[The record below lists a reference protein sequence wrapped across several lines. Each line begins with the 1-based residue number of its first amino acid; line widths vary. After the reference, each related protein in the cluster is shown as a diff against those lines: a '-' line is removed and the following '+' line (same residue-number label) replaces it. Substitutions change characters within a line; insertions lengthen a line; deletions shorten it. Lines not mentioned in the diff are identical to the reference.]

1 MTETVECAGQLAL
14 GEELKADGMARAE
27 ASTDPWWRA
36 CAMQAL
42 EHEARTGRVFQSYD
56 LVLRYGLP
64 EPPSGPNAW
73 GSLLGSAAK
82 AGLIEAVGYAPSSR
96 PTTAKSAV
104 RTWRGTADTLAAALQ
119 SGAA

>member
-1 MTETVECAGQLAL
+1 MTEQLELGQV
-14 GEELKADGMARAE
+14 LKEDGMRRAAE
-27 ASTDPWWRA
+27 SSDPWWRS
-36 CAMQAL
+36 CAMQAV
-42 EHEARTGRVFQSYD
+42 EAEAATGRVFQSYD

-82 AGLIEAVGYAPSSR
+82 AGLIVAVGYAPSSR

-104 RTWRGTADTLAAALQ
+104 RTWRGVR
-119 SGAA
+119 